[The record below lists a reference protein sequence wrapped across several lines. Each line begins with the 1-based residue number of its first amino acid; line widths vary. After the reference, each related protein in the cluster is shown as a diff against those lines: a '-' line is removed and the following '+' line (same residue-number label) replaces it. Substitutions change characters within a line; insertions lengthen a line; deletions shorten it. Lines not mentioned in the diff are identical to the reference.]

1 MHELLYLER
10 CGCVEFHLGTLD
22 EDGAVREREAHAP
35 DVWVTERLPAV
46 SLVGFD
52 LQGVKCRVERL
63 KREEN
68 EVRNS
73 K

>member
-10 CGCVEFHLGTLD
+10 CGGVKFHLGTLN

-46 SLVGFD
+46 SLVGDD
-52 LQGVKCRVERL
+52 LQGIKCRVERL
-63 KREEN
+63 TIEQNK
-68 EVRNS
+68 
-73 K
+73 

>member
-10 CGCVEFHLGTLD
+10 CGGVEFHLGTLN

-35 DVWVTERLPAV
+35 YVRVTERLPAV

-52 LQGVKCRVERL
+52 LQGVKCRVEGL
-63 KREEN
+63 TREKN
-68 EVRNS
+68 
-73 K
+73 

>member
-10 CGCVEFHLGTLD
+10 CGGVEFHLGTLD
-22 EDGAVREREAHAP
+22 EDGAVGEREAHAP
-35 DVWVTERLPAV
+35 NVWVTERLPAV
-46 SLVGFD
+46 SLVGDD

-63 KREEN
+63 TREQN
-68 EVRNS
+68 